1 MDVAAAL
8 EARTYRADLDT
19 VLEIGDGFRSDGGR
33 FALSIRSGRAQ
44 CVRTDAAAEF
54 VMDLDVLGMLYLGVH
69 RVSTLAVANRIRG
82 GSAEALAR
90 LDVAF
95 GSDVPAQ
102 LGFGF

>member
-1 MDVAAAL
+1 
-8 EARTYRADLDT
+8 
-19 VLEIGDGFRSDGGR
+19 
-33 FALSIRSGRAQ
+33 
-44 CVRTDAAAEF
+44 
-54 VMDLDVLGMLYLGVH
+54 MDLDVLGMLYLGVH